1 MKQKYPLVDYGQL
14 VAALLVVLIHCGR
27 LAENEVVH
35 FVIKSMI
42 CRMAV
47 PFFLMLNGYFY
58 QTGAHAFRKWWC
70 KQRSVYLFWTLLYA
84 PIGILYVQQMQY
96 LKGLPVWVYPFIL
109 IIAYMTIGVF
119 YHLWYF
125 PALMMGMW
133 LVRGTQRFG
142 YRIQF
147 GIASILYMIGSVET
161 YSAYLPAPIAAI
173 YQQYRHL
180 FLTTRNGLFYSFL
193 FILCGFFLAE
203 GKQIV
208 FTKRNHYLLLCLS
221 VMSVCIEGV
230 VVYQNQ
236 GDDKNFLFSLV
247 PIVFLITAFVTRR
260 TTQHAFASAAWARK
274 FSRWCFFVHPL
285 ILELGKWAYGWSG
298 FQLFGWTIGG
308 VCLSYI
314 LKSMCGHSRRISYI
328 KTFFTQHVQDL

>member
-35 FVIKSMI
+35 FVLKSI
-42 CRMAV
+42 LCRIAV
-47 PFFLMLNGYFY
+47 PFFLILNGYFY
-58 QTGAHAFRKWWC
+58 QKGQYTFKKWWC
-70 KQRSVYLFWTLLYA
+70 KQRSVYIFWSLLYL
-84 PIGILYVQQMQY
+84 PLGILYVQQEKY
-96 LKGLPVWVYPFIL
+96 LEGVPVWVYPFIL
-109 IIAYMTIGVF
+109 IGAFMTIGVF

-125 PALMMGMW
+125 PALMVGMW
-133 LVRGTQRFG
+133 LVCRTQRYG

-147 GIASILYMIGSVET
+147 GIASLLYVIGSAET
-161 YSAYLPAPIAAI
+161 YSAYLPSSIAAI
-173 YQQYRHL
+173 YQQYRLL

-203 GKQIV
+203 SKQRL
-208 FTKRNHYLLLCLS
+208 FRKRMQELLVCLS
-221 VMSVCIEGV
+221 VMSVCIEGF

-247 PIVFLITAFVTRR
+247 PIVFLITAFVVRR
-260 TTQHAFASAAWARK
+260 TTHHAFASAAWARK

-285 ILELGKWAYGWSG
+285 ILEFGQWAYGWSG
-298 FQLFGWTIGG
+298 FKLFAWTIVG
-308 VCLSYI
+308 VCLSYV
-314 LKSMCGHSRRISYI
+314 LKSICNHSRRISYLN
-328 KTFFTQHVQDL
+328 TYFT